1 MLTEELNYT
10 NLKDIFYDENSQT
23 PSTQRFNKLLRE
35 NNIDFE
41 VCISRE
47 DNHLYMYTEFLK
59 IPLFKSRYTCDNNSW
74 VSNQTKLIPLYK
86 VLRTFS
92 SDIKHG
98 QFEFSTKSELAFVY
112 DKEFKVNLELLTN
125 DEVKITL
132 TYYYKR
138 GKFSSFDFNVG
149 DGFLT
154 VYSTEWSG
162 SNQFCFGLNETVPL
176 SEFTSSTLYHLKVKL
191 KQSLK
196 ALGYDLWED

>member
-1 MLTEELNYT
+1 MEELNYEE
-10 NLKDIFYDENSQT
+10 LKRVFNDENSQT
-23 PSTQRFNKLLRE
+23 PATQRFNELLKE
-35 NNIDFE
+35 NGIDFE
-41 VCISRE
+41 VCLSRE
-47 DNHLYMYTEFLK
+47 DNHLYMYTRLFNT
-59 IPLFKSRYTCDNNSW
+59 PLFKSRYTCGNNSW

-92 SDIKHG
+92 SDIEHG
-98 QFEFSTKSELAFVY
+98 QFEFSIKSELAFVY
-112 DKEFKVNLELLTN
+112 DKEFKVNLELLAN

-154 VYSTEWSG
+154 IYSTEWSG

>member
-1 MLTEELNYT
+1 MLTDELDYNT
-10 NLKDIFYDENSQT
+10 LKRVFNDESSQT
-23 PSTQRFNKLLRE
+23 PSTQRFNELLKE
-35 NNIDFE
+35 NGIDFE
-41 VCISRE
+41 VCLSRE
-47 DNHLYMYTEFLK
+47 DNHLYMYTRLFNL
-59 IPLFKSRYTCDNNSW
+59 PLFKSRYTCDNNSW

-92 SDIKHG
+92 SDIESG

-112 DKEFKVNLELLTN
+112 DKEFKVNLELLAN

-154 VYSTEWSG
+154 IYSTEWSG

-176 SEFTSSTLYHLKVKL
+176 SEFTSSMLYHLKVKL

>member
-1 MLTEELNYT
+1 MEELNYEE
-10 NLKDIFYDENSQT
+10 LKRVFNDENSQT
-23 PSTQRFNKLLRE
+23 PATQRFNELLKE
-35 NNIDFE
+35 NGIDFE
-41 VCISRE
+41 VCLSRE
-47 DNHLYMYTEFLK
+47 DNHLYMYTRLFNT
-59 IPLFKSRYTCDNNSW
+59 PLFKSRYTCDNNSW

-92 SDIKHG
+92 SDIERG
-98 QFEFSTKSELAFVY
+98 QFEFSIKSELAFVY
-112 DKEFKVNLELLTN
+112 DKEFKVNLEFLAN

-154 VYSTEWSG
+154 VYSTELGG

-176 SEFTSSTLYHLKVKL
+176 SEFTSSTLYHLKDKL
-191 KQSLK
+191 KKNLK
-196 ALGYDLWED
+196 ALGYNLWED